1 MIKRLSSIEFPPYKF
16 IPGKAPHPEKEGGY
30 LKGKSIEVE
39 ELNDRNYSK
48 NTYYLYAIDLF
59 NYGYYWESHVYW
71 EALWNAAGRKG
82 ETADFLKGLI
92 KIAAALVKRD
102 LNSSAA
108 FEGHLER
115 AIELLTPI
123 NQFFGIDKKRILDQL
138 QSKSVNE
145 EYKLHF
151 LE

>member
-1 MIKRLSSIEFPPYKF
+1 MAKRLSSIEFPPYKF

-30 LKGKSIEVE
+30 LKGKNIEVE
-39 ELNDRNYSK
+39 ELNERNYLK

-59 NYGYYWESHVYW
+59 NHGFYWESHVYW

-92 KIAAALVKRD
+92 KIAAALVKKE
-102 LNSSAA
+102 LNSHSA
-108 FEGHLER
+108 FEGHLKR

-123 NQFFGIDKKRILDQL
+123 TQFYGINKKKILDKL
-138 QSKSVNE
+138 HSKSVNE
-145 EYKLHF
+145 EYILHF